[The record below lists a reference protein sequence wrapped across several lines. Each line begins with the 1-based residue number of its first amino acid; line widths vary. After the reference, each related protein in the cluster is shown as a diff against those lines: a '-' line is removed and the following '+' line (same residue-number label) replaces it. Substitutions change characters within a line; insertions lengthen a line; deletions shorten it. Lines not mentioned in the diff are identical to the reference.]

1 MNFLKRFCRNRGAV
15 LGLVILLAV
24 VAFALLA
31 PSLYPSSPWRMV
43 GRPFMAPSRWS
54 ASRSAPIR
62 SAATSRRAWSMAHAS
77 R

>member
-24 VAFALLA
+24 VPFALLA
-31 PSLYPSSPWRMV
+31 PTLYPQSPWRPV
-43 GRPFMAPSRWS
+43 GRPFLAPFVMERFPLGRTRWG
-54 ASRSAPIR
+54 
-62 SAATSRRAWSMAHAS
+62 ATSRPVSSMARGS